1 MPAVSVIIPV
11 YQVEP
16 YMARCAHS
24 LFGQTLKD
32 MEFIFIDDCTP
43 DRSMAIMQ
51 EVLEE
56 YPERKAQVRVF
67 QMPHNS
73 GQAKV
78 RMQGIALATGDYVI
92 HCDSDDEVDT
102 DAYRQMYEKAIADK
116 LDIVSCNFER
126 VFPDGKKRVI
136 SQVSNPGQELSDVL
150 YYRVWGSLWCR
161 LIRRPLLTGIVP
173 PEGNLCEDVV
183 ITCQA
188 ICNARHFGYVPEA
201 LYHYYVRES
210 SAMFSYHSDAV
221 RNGILAN
228 ANILMRVLRDKY
240 HYSDKTPSIVYY
252 KYFNRSYLMPK
263 VHIPAYYNKWR
274 NIFPEIDRYFLFVP
288 GISLDT
294 KFWFVLIHLHLY
306 HPWKR
311 VSTAIRKWFSH
322 LSKNAYACS

>member
-16 YMARCAHS
+16 YMARCARS

-32 MEFIFIDDCTP
+32 LEFIFIDDCTP
-43 DRSMAIMQ
+43 DRSMTIMQ

-56 YPERKAQVRVF
+56 FPERKAQVRAF
-67 QMPHNS
+67 RMPQNS

-78 RMQGIALATGDYVI
+78 RMQGISMATGDYVM
-92 HCDSDDEVDT
+92 HCDSDDELDT
-102 DAYRQMYEKAIADK
+102 AACRQMYEKAVAEN
-116 LDIVSCNFER
+116 LDIVSCDFVR
-126 VFPDGKKRVI
+126 IFPDGKKIVI
-136 SQVSNPGQELSDVL
+136 SQVSKPGQELADVL
-150 YYRVWGSLWCR
+150 FNRVWGSLWCR
-161 LIRRPLLTGIVP
+161 LIRRPLLAGIVP

-188 ICNARHFGYVPEA
+188 ICNARHFGYVQEV

-210 SAMFSYHSDAV
+210 SAMFSYHLDSV

-228 ANILMRVLRDKY
+228 ANILIRVLRDTY
-240 HYSDKTPSIVYY
+240 HFSDKAPAIVYY
-252 KYFNRSYLMPK
+252 KYNNRRYLMPK
-263 VHIPAYYNKWR
+263 VHIATYYEKWR
-274 NIFPEIDRYFLFVP
+274 NTFPEIDRYFLFVP
-288 GISLDT
+288 GIPLDT

-311 VSTAIRKWFSH
+311 VSSSIRKWFSR
-322 LSKNAYACS
+322 LLKNAYASS